1 MIHQFLSLT
10 NLLSCCL
17 EYHAAQQHGEI
28 FPALKSIGGGGEV
41 YPFINYLFLALLLFI
56 LLLVVF
62 LSRSVSYNSLNII
75 CTFKKKKKRE
85 RRAAAIA
92 INGVT

>member
-10 NLLSCCL
+10 NHLSCCL
-17 EYHAAQQHGEI
+17 EYHAAQQHWEI
-28 FPALKSIGGGGEV
+28 FPALKSIGGGEV